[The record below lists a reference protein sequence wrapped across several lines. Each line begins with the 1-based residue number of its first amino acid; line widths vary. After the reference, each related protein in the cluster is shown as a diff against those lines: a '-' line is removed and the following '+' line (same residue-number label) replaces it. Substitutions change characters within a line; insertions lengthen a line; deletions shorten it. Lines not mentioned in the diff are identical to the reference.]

1 VYTARACTSVLR
13 YEARSF
19 VPTKTSGCH
28 AEGPGYCGVISPGR
42 AQATRSGHARVTRA
56 PPREQN
62 GLLEWLEDRPV
73 TTFSALRRQPFT
85 LRLLQ

>member
-19 VPTKTSGCH
+19 VPTNDERVPCRR
-28 AEGPGYCGVISPGR
+28 PGYCGVIAPACPGNEI
-42 AQATRSGHARVTRA
+42 RSCESDPGTTAGA
-56 PPREQN
+56 N

-73 TTFSALRRQPFT
+73 TTSSALRRQPFA